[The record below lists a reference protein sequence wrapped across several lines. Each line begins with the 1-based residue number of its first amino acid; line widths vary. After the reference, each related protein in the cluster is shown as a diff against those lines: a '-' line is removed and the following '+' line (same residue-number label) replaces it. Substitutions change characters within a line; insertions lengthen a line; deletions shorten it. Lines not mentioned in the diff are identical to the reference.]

1 VKQKTP
7 GRESFNFFPDQHKGF
22 FCVNCELCIEVI
34 AMSDTSNIN
43 TASDVELIHDTSSVS
58 KMLGVQESTLRK
70 YCALMQK
77 KGYQFQKNTVGHRV
91 FYEADIDVF
100 KEIIELKN
108 SSSMTLDE
116 SVEKILNPDIVGT
129 SDITPIEAVSDI
141 DYKNLLGEFSS
152 FKQEQQRFNAEL
164 LKQLQS
170 QQDYIKNSIEER
182 DRKLMLALKES
193 QEARREIASAN
204 QKKWWHFWK

>member
-1 VKQKTP
+1 
-7 GRESFNFFPDQHKGF
+7 
-22 FCVNCELCIEVI
+22 
-34 AMSDTSNIN
+34 MSDTSNIDS
-43 TASDVELIHDTSSVS
+43 TSDVEVIHDTSSVS
-58 KMLGVQESTLRK
+58 KILGVQESTLRK

-77 KGYQFQKNTVGHRV
+77 KGYQFQKNTVGHRI
-91 FYEADIDVF
+91 FYEADINVL

-108 SSSMTLDE
+108 SSTLMLDE
-116 SVEKILNPDIVGT
+116 SVQKVLNPDIADTTDLSPMESIPDVAYT
-129 SDITPIEAVSDI
+129 
-141 DYKNLLGEFSS
+141 KLLEEFSS
-152 FKQEQQRFNAEL
+152 FKEEQQRFNAEL

-204 QKKWWHFWK
+204 QKKWWQFWK

>member
-1 VKQKTP
+1 
-7 GRESFNFFPDQHKGF
+7 
-22 FCVNCELCIEVI
+22 
-34 AMSDTSNIN
+34 MSDISNIN
-43 TASDVELIHDTSSVS
+43 TASDVEVIHDTSSVS
-58 KMLGVQESTLRK
+58 KILGVQESTLRK

-77 KGYQFQKNTVGHRV
+77 KGYQFQKNTVGHRI
-91 FYEADIDVF
+91 FYEADINVL

-116 SVEKILNPDIVGT
+116 SVEKILNPDITST
-129 SDITPIEAVSDI
+129 SDESDI
-141 DYKNLLGEFSS
+141 AYKKLLEEFSS
-152 FKQEQQRFNAEL
+152 FKQEQQRFNSEL
-164 LKQLQS
+164 LKQLQL

-204 QKKWWHFWK
+204 QKKWWKFWK